1 MISFRTDLA
10 EELRTHAM
18 GGRDR
23 ELSGIRYLE
32 RTEDDIRISTVDI
45 THETGERELGKPKG
59 RYVTLTFGGEETLFG
74 SGFFT
79 LCDKL
84 AREIRA
90 LLKDAKSI
98 LVVGLGNGDL
108 SADAVGVI
116 AASFVPATRHLKK
129 EDAAWFQKSGLFDL
143 SVLFPYDA
151 AKMGI
156 DTLSLVRFAI
166 KDLRPDAVIA
176 VDALA
181 ARDSARLLRTI
192 QLANTGIIPG
202 SGLGRG
208 QAALNEK
215 TLGVPTLAIGVP
227 TVVDTETLLRDALQ
241 QAGLSSDLAESP
253 LRGFV
258 SSKDVDVTVKNM
270 GKLIGFSIGRAFHT
284 ALSYEELLTLLTN
297 CLHLMLPCTQT
308 KK

>member
-32 RTEDDIRISTVDI
+32 RIEDDIRISTVDI
-45 THETGERELGKPKG
+45 THEAGEKMLEKPKG

-90 LLKDAKSI
+90 LLKDAESI

-129 EDAAWFQKSGLFDL
+129 EDAVWFQKSGLFDL

-156 DTLSLVRFAI
+156 DTLSLVKFAV

-192 QLANTGIIPG
+192 QLANTGVIPG

-258 SSKDVDVTVKNM
+258 SPKDIDVTVRSV
-270 GKLIGFSIGRAFHT
+270 GKLIGFSIGRAFHK
-284 ALSYEELLTLLTN
+284 ALSYEELLIMN
-297 CLHLMLPCTQT
+297 
-308 KK
+308 

>member
-32 RTEDDIRISTVDI
+32 RIEDDIRISTVDI
-45 THETGERELGKPKG
+45 THEAGEKMLEKPKG

-90 LLKDAKSI
+90 LLKDAESI
-98 LVVGLGNGDL
+98 LVVGLGNG
-108 SADAVGVI
+108 
-116 AASFVPATRHLKK
+116 
-129 EDAAWFQKSGLFDL
+129 DL

-156 DTLSLVRFAI
+156 DTLSLVKFAV

-258 SSKDVDVTVKNM
+258 SPKDIDVTVRSV
-270 GKLIGFSIGRAFHT
+270 GKLIGFSIGRAFHK
-284 ALSYEELLTLLTN
+284 ALSYEELLIMN
-297 CLHLMLPCTQT
+297 
-308 KK
+308 

>member
-18 GGRDR
+18 SGRDR

-45 THETGERELGKPKG
+45 IHEAGERALGKPKG

-90 LLKDAKSI
+90 LLQDAKSI

-151 AKMGI
+151 ARMGI
-156 DTLSLVRFAI
+156 DTLSLVSFAV

-181 ARDSARLLRTI
+181 ARDSTRLLRTI
-192 QLANTGIIPG
+192 QLASTGIIPG

-241 QAGLSSDLAESP
+241 KAGLSSDLAESP

-258 SSKDVDVTVKNM
+258 SPKDVDAMVKSV
-270 GKLIGFSIGRAFHT
+270 GKLIGFSIGRAFHK
-284 ALSYEELLTLLTN
+284 ALSYEELLIMN
-297 CLHLMLPCTQT
+297 
-308 KK
+308 

>member
-32 RTEDDIRISTVDI
+32 RIEDDIRISTVDI
-45 THETGERELGKPKG
+45 THEAGEKMLEKPKG

-90 LLKDAKSI
+90 LLKDAESI

-129 EDAAWFQKSGLFDL
+129 EDAVWFQKSGLFDL

-156 DTLSLVRFAI
+156 DTLSLVKFAV

-258 SSKDVDVTVKNM
+258 SPKDIDVTVRSV
-270 GKLIGFSIGRAFHT
+270 GKLIGFSIGRAFHK
-284 ALSYEELLTLLTN
+284 ALSYEELLIMN
-297 CLHLMLPCTQT
+297 
-308 KK
+308 

>member
-284 ALSYEELLTLLTN
+284 ALSYEELLIMN
-297 CLHLMLPCTQT
+297 
-308 KK
+308 

>member
-1 MISFRTDLA
+1 M
-10 EELRTHAM
+10 
-18 GGRDR
+18 
-23 ELSGIRYLE
+23 
-32 RTEDDIRISTVDI
+32 
-45 THETGERELGKPKG
+45 
-59 RYVTLTFGGEETLFG
+59 
-74 SGFFT
+74 
-79 LCDKL
+79 
-84 AREIRA
+84 
-90 LLKDAKSI
+90 
-98 LVVGLGNGDL
+98 
-108 SADAVGVI
+108 
-116 AASFVPATRHLKK
+116 RHLKK

-151 AKMGI
+151 ARMGI
-156 DTLSLVRFAI
+156 DTLSLVSFAV

-192 QLANTGIIPG
+192 QLASTGIIPG

-208 QAALNEK
+208 QATLNEK

-258 SSKDVDVTVKNM
+258 SPKDVDVTVKSV
-270 GKLIGFSIGRAFHT
+270 GKLIGFSIGRAFHK
-284 ALSYEELLTLLTN
+284 ALSYEELLIMN
-297 CLHLMLPCTQT
+297 
-308 KK
+308 

>member
-23 ELSGIRYLE
+23 ELSGIRYFE

-45 THETGERELGKPKG
+45 THEMGESALGKPKG
-59 RYVTLTFGGEETLFG
+59 RYVTLSFRGEETLFG

-151 AKMGI
+151 ARMGI
-156 DTLSLVRFAI
+156 ETLSLVRFAV

-181 ARDSARLLRTI
+181 ARDSTRLLRTI
-192 QLANTGIIPG
+192 QLASTGIIPG
-202 SGLGRG
+202 SGLGKGR
-208 QAALNEK
+208 AALNEK

-241 QAGLSSDLAESP
+241 KAGLSSDPVESP
-253 LRGFV
+253 WRGFV
-258 SSKDVDVTVKNM
+258 SPKDVDVTVKNM

-284 ALSYEELLTLLTN
+284 ALSYEELLIMN
-297 CLHLMLPCTQT
+297 
-308 KK
+308 

>member
-32 RTEDDIRISTVDI
+32 KTEDDIRISTVDI
-45 THETGERELGKPKG
+45 THEAGERELGKPKG

-284 ALSYEELLTLLTN
+284 ALSYEELLIMN
-297 CLHLMLPCTQT
+297 
-308 KK
+308 

>member
-45 THETGERELGKPKG
+45 THEAGERALGKPKG

-284 ALSYEELLTLLTN
+284 ALSYEELLIMN
-297 CLHLMLPCTQT
+297 
-308 KK
+308 

>member
-32 RTEDDIRISTVDI
+32 RIEDDIRISTVDI
-45 THETGERELGKPKG
+45 IHEAGEKMLAKPKG

-90 LLKDAKSI
+90 LLKDAESI

-129 EDAAWFQKSGLFDL
+129 EDAVWFQKSGLF
-143 SVLFPYDA
+143 
-151 AKMGI
+151 
-156 DTLSLVRFAI
+156 
-166 KDLRPDAVIA
+166 
-176 VDALA
+176 LA
-181 ARDSARLLRTI
+181 F
-192 QLANTGIIPG
+192 Q
-202 SGLGRG
+202 GLGE
-208 QAALNEK
+208 QN
-215 TLGVPTLAIGVP
+215 
-227 TVVDTETLLRDALQ
+227 LRFL
-241 QAGLSSDLAESP
+241 
-253 LRGFV
+253 
-258 SSKDVDVTVKNM
+258 
-270 GKLIGFSIGRAFHT
+270 
-284 ALSYEELLTLLTN
+284 
-297 CLHLMLPCTQT
+297 
-308 KK
+308 

>member
-45 THETGERELGKPKG
+45 THEAGERELGKPKG

-284 ALSYEELLTLLTN
+284 ALSYEELLIMN
-297 CLHLMLPCTQT
+297 
-308 KK
+308 

>member
-32 RTEDDIRISTVDI
+32 RIEDDIRISTVDI
-45 THETGERELGKPKG
+45 IHEAGEKMLEKPKG

-90 LLKDAKSI
+90 LLKDAESI

-129 EDAAWFQKSGLFDL
+129 EDAVWFQKSGLFDL

-156 DTLSLVRFAI
+156 DTLSLVKFAV

-258 SSKDVDVTVKNM
+258 SPKDIDVTVRSV
-270 GKLIGFSIGRAFHT
+270 GKLIGFSIGRAFHK
-284 ALSYEELLTLLTN
+284 ALSYEELLIMN
-297 CLHLMLPCTQT
+297 
-308 KK
+308 

>member
-45 THETGERELGKPKG
+45 THEAGERELGKPKG

-129 EDAAWFQKSGLFDL
+129 EDAAWFQKNGLFDL

-241 QAGLSSDLAESP
+241 KAGLSSDLAEFP

-258 SSKDVDVTVKNM
+258 SPKNVDVTVKNM

-284 ALSYEELLTLLTN
+284 ALSYEELLIMN
-297 CLHLMLPCTQT
+297 
-308 KK
+308 

>member
-18 GGRDR
+18 GGCDR

-32 RTEDDIRISTVDI
+32 RIEDDIRISTVDI
-45 THETGERELGKPKG
+45 THEAGEKMLEKPKG

-90 LLKDAKSI
+90 LLKDAESI

-129 EDAAWFQKSGLFDL
+129 EDAVWFQKSGLFDL

-156 DTLSLVRFAI
+156 DTLSLVKFAV

-258 SSKDVDVTVKNM
+258 SPKDIDVTVRSV
-270 GKLIGFSIGRAFHT
+270 GKLIGFSIGRAFHK
-284 ALSYEELLTLLTN
+284 ALSYEELLIMN
-297 CLHLMLPCTQT
+297 
-308 KK
+308 

>member
-45 THETGERELGKPKG
+45 IHEAGEKMLEKPKG

-90 LLKDAKSI
+90 LLKDAESI

-129 EDAAWFQKSGLFDL
+129 EDAVWFQKSGLFDL

-156 DTLSLVRFAI
+156 DTLSLVKFAV

-258 SSKDVDVTVKNM
+258 SPKDIDVTVRSV
-270 GKLIGFSIGRAFHT
+270 GKLIGFSIGRAFHK
-284 ALSYEELLTLLTN
+284 ALSYEELLIMN
-297 CLHLMLPCTQT
+297 
-308 KK
+308 